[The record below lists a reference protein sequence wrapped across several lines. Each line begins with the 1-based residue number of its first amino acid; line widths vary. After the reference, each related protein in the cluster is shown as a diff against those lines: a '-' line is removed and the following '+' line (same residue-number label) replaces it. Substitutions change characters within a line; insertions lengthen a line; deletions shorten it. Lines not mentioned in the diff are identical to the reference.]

1 MQEALL
7 RSCAESGERQPF
19 RQASSSDSALQ
30 EALAASMLPAE
41 PVPEVRTEEVRLLEG
56 FLDRLGLKRLDMGS
70 TNLSEGGD
78 MLGNQCFYLA
88 TARSWLAGLANA
100 GGVLIKDSALQLKRE
115 IEASV
120 LEVRGDTARREMGD
134 NEEAYTD
141 FLACAL
147 CRGSATADL
156 AVVIFVSGTGS
167 MEVYVGRAYQLQPR
181 EQRVAN
187 LALVWHRRGHFE
199 AVVAS
204 PDGGKADITLEE
216 LLVCSNRA
224 GITATVVDNPG

>member
-1 MQEALL
+1 MDRLYFDGRYSPPHGFDNRRSLEREEQQIQEALL
-7 RSCAESGERQPF
+7 RSCAERQPF
-19 RQASSSDSALQ
+19 RQASSDSALQ
-30 EALAASMLPAE
+30 EAIAASMLPAE
-41 PVPEVRTEEVRLLEG
+41 PVPEVHTDEVRLLEG
-56 FLDRLGLKRLDMGS
+56 FLDELGLKRLDMGS

-134 NEEAYTD
+134 EAE
-141 FLACAL
+141 A
-147 CRGSATADL
+147 
-156 AVVIFVSGTGS
+156 
-167 MEVYVGRAYQLQPR
+167 YVGRSYQLQPR

-187 LALVWHRRGHFE
+187 LAMVWHRRGHFE

-204 PDGGKADITLEE
+204 PGGGKADITLEE